1 MNNPAIDAMFAR
13 FGPRYRY
20 YVSFITML
28 GSFSMVLTATMI
40 NVAVPV
46 IMGAFGVGQ
55 DKVHWLSTGFIAAM
69 TVSMLLNDWFV
80 RAFGMKATYIGA
92 MSVFIFGAIMGGRSP
107 SIDLMILSRVLQ
119 GVGAGVVQPLSMVLM
134 FQVFP
139 VEQRGRAMGL
149 FGVGII
155 VAPALGPAFGGI
167 LLDAFNWHY
176 VFFMSA
182 PVAVVG
188 IYLAIIFMP
197 GKGHKAPLPTF
208 DWAGLVLIGL
218 FIGTFLTGISTGQ
231 RDGWGAPVI
240 SILFAVSAISLVA
253 FVLWEL
259 SIKEPILQ
267 LWVFMN
273 KKFAASV
280 CIGMVLS
287 VGLYGSTYVI
297 PLFVQTVQ
305 GYSPTRSGLLMI
317 PGGLLMMVMFPLAGR
332 LSDMLPRYQ
341 MVLFGLFMFG
351 VSSLLMMQAHTD
363 TPFWVFA
370 TWIMVGRVG
379 LASMM
384 PSLTVSAV
392 SALKPELLSQGS
404 GALNFS
410 RNLGGAVGVNCL
422 ALTLDRRTAFF
433 SDAFAGLQ
441 TPDNTATLQIM
452 TQLSHL
458 LGQLGW
464 PFEMTSAG
472 ALYLVGRSVYSQANM
487 MAFGDVFLLCA
498 VVFFC
503 TMIPTLLLRDSRHK
517 TKVWANLRPRPGRL
531 YVRNSR
537 QNSV

>member
-1 MNNPAIDAMFAR
+1 MAEIKVVISGMTGKMGLETLAA
-13 FGPRYRY
+13 
-20 YVSFITML
+20 VSRESDIEL
-28 GSFSMVLTATMI
+28 VGGSRRQEGGWPTIGTPYST
-40 NVAVPV
+40 AVPISSDIDSILEQTKPDV
-46 IMGAFGVGQ
+46 MVDFTNAAVAMEAAALAAARKINIVMGA
-55 DKVHWLSTGFIAAM
+55 SGFSEDQLKQLDVMA
-69 TVSMLLNDWFV
+69 NDN
-80 RAFGMKATYIGA
+80 
-92 MSVFIFGAIMGGRSP
+92 
-107 SIDLMILSRVLQ
+107 
-119 GVGAGVVQPLSMVLM
+119 
-134 FQVFP
+134 
-139 VEQRGRAMGL
+139 
-149 FGVGII
+149 GVGII

-188 IYLAIIFMP
+188 VYLAIIFMP

-218 FIGTFLTGISTGQ
+218 FIGTFLTGISNGQ

-240 SILFAVSAISLVA
+240 SVLFTVSAISLLA
-253 FVLWEL
+253 FIFWEL
-259 SIKEPILQ
+259 SIKEPILH
-267 LWVFMN
+267 LRVFIN

-280 CIGMVLS
+280 CISMVLS
-287 VGLYGSTYVI
+287 IGLYGSTYVI

-317 PGGLLMMVMFPLAGR
+317 PGGLLMMAMFPLAGR

-351 VSSLLMMQAHTD
+351 FSSLLMMRAHTD

-392 SALKPELLSQGS
+392 STLKPELLSQGS

-441 TPDNTATLQIM
+441 TPDNAATLQIM

-464 PFEMTSAG
+464 PFEMTPAG

-498 VVFFC
+498 VIFFC
-503 TMIPTLLLRDSRHK
+503 AMIPALLLRDSRHK
-517 TKVWANLRPRPGRL
+517 TKVWAKLRPRPG
-531 YVRNSR
+531 
-537 QNSV
+537 